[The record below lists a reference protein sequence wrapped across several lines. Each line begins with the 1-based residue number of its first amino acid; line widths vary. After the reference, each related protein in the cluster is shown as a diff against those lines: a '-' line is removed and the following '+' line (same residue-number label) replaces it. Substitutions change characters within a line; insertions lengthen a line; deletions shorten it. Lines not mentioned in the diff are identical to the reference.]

1 MTPHDLSLRGWAGGA
16 YRPVGGSQ
24 GVESP
29 QQSGVRIARAGSESC
44 GCRSARSLPR
54 LICPDASCLAVAPR
68 YRPVPEGGLGRA
80 PRLRSPADESRAAP
94 ARVPA
99 RPLVER
105 LRWGDRRP
113 ASAAD
118 VPRRRRARPVRRLGG
133 DARRGDELDQR
144 VRALEQSSPP
154 RPRCPALDRSPSRP
168 PDARAERH
176 FGVTALWMA
185 TTNLGY
191 LDRRLWDNAGSIEIS
206 PSLSTTVRQ
215 GETVWRTSVVARIG
229 TVYRRGTADPRSPYG
244 YEAFTR
250 LSGEAS
256 VRTPLSGATTFG
268 ARLFAGGYLGPSH
281 PVRQLRVAV
290 AGADPYETFTNP
302 FPRSRGA
309 LLVRPD
315 FYYHAPEAA
324 NLRAFRNDLGGRWA
338 VGVNLELTRRL
349 SGAGRGCYARRR
361 SRDSW
366 IWESCTRWPCRP
378 YRRAGGTRRC
388 TTADSASSR
397 GTRCRTWSGRC
408 ASR

>member
-1 MTPHDLSLRGWAGGA
+1 MLPVLLLLLATGANRGSRPRGPCPEADSAGRRDSVARLTSRVQLRRAFLPVLWSNDYGGVT
-16 YRPVGGSQ
+16 VG
-24 GVESP
+24 
-29 QQSGVRIARAGSESC
+29 
-44 GCRSARSLPR
+44 
-54 LICPDASCLAVAPR
+54 
-68 YRPVPEGGLGRA
+68 
-80 PRLRSPADESRAAP
+80 LR
-94 ARVPA
+94 A
-99 RPLVER
+99 RPMCRGDVER
-105 LRWGDRRP
+105 GLFV
-113 ASAAD
+113 ASAAMRGGATSSISVYGRWSNPPLLGRG
-118 VPRRRRARPVRRLGG
+118 VPRGATSVAAWSIEGRTGA
-133 DARRGDELDQR
+133 
-144 VRALEQSSPP
+144 AL
-154 RPRCPALDRSPSRP
+154 ALDRSPSRP

-388 TTADSASSR
+388 TTVDSAS
-397 GTRCRTWSGRC
+397 
-408 ASR
+408 